1 MDSISVDI
9 GLIFFQVPISGRTIQ
24 LFNILILGG
33 TRFLGLALCESLV
46 SSGNKVSISSRR
58 RLPIELPITQYTCE
72 RLVVKRNK
80 FNLNEFDYV
89 IDFTAYRPEDLE
101 MLPSGVPS
109 RAYILIST
117 DWVSRLNTLDP
128 EPWTQLSE
136 PNLKYTLEKSNTEI
150 GALAKFSSKTMILR
164 LPVALGLND
173 HHNRLGF
180 YWARAQTNKH
190 QLLVEDDFNVSYIL
204 VPDFVLTLK
213 QILSSNQSYSQ
224 CLTVRS
230 KTESYNNLVRNFN
243 LAYKR
248 HKSSIQYTVLQKAE
262 IGKLFPIFA
271 AVDPLLRQELRSES
285 DSGSLIFESNCEL
298 IDLIRTKIS
307 VLDLTKLQIQAL
319 DEERRGLYE
328 RR

>member
-9 GLIFFQVPISGRTIQ
+9 GLIFFLAPISGRIIQ
-24 LFNILILGG
+24 LSNILILGG

-58 RLPIELPITQYTCE
+58 RLPIELPVTQYTCE
-72 RLVVKRNK
+72 RREVKRNK
-80 FNLNEFDYV
+80 INLNEFDYV

-117 DWVSRLNTLDP
+117 DWISRLNTLNS

-136 PNLKYTLEKSNTEI
+136 RNLKYTLEKSNTEI
-150 GALAKFSSKTMILR
+150 SALAKFASKTLILR

-180 YWARAQTNKH
+180 YWARAQSNKN

-204 VPDFVLTLK
+204 VPDFILTFK
-213 QILSSNQSYSQ
+213 QILSLNQSFSQ
-224 CLTVRS
+224 CLSVRS
-230 KTESYNNLVRNFN
+230 KTDSYNSLVRNFN
-243 LAYKR
+243 SAYR
-248 HKSSIQYTVLQKAE
+248 RDKSTIQYTVLPKSE
-262 IGKLFPIFA
+262 VGKRFPIFA
-271 AVDPLLRQELRSES
+271 SVDPLLRQELRSES
-285 DSGSLIFESNCEL
+285 DSSTLICESDCEL
-298 IDLIRTKIS
+298 IGLIRTEIS
-307 VLDLTKLQIQAL
+307 MLDLTMLQLEAL

-328 RR
+328 RS